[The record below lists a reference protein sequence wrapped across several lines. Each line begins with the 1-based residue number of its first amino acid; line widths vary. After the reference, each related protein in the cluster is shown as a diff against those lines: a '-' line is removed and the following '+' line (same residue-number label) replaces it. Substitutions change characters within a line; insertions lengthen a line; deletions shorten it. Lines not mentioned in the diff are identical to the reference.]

1 MNMSGGRMNGDC
13 CWRRIEVNKRTCH
26 ENMKG
31 KIFDYK
37 LMKKESAAH
46 NFPGNKGYIHT

>member
-1 MNMSGGRMNGDC
+1 MNMNE
-13 CWRRIEVNKRTCH
+13 WIEVNKRACH

-46 NFPGNKGYIHT
+46 NFPGNKGYNVA